1 MNLRN
6 MLTRHAPLAAA
17 IAAAGYAVEG
27 AIVLRAPQGDDNWS
41 ASGYIC
47 EIAFAVSLVATIVA
61 IAALVAGRGRAA
73 RTGGMIAGA
82 GMASMFVSSI
92 ASIAAGGSVLGPAF
106 FLGLLTALA
115 GLLVVGVA
123 GARGSA
129 IRGGAARSPSPGS
142 CSASAWATTAAG

>member
-1 MNLRN
+1 GAARISRTADAGSDWAGTRAEPPPRSVDPVVPKPQGDMKMNLRN

-73 RTGGMIAGA
+73 RTGGIIAG
-82 GMASMFVSSI
+82 V
-92 ASIAAGGSVLGPAF
+92 
-106 FLGLLTALA
+106 
-115 GLLVVGVA
+115 
-123 GARGSA
+123 
-129 IRGGAARSPSPGS
+129 
-142 CSASAWATTAAG
+142 